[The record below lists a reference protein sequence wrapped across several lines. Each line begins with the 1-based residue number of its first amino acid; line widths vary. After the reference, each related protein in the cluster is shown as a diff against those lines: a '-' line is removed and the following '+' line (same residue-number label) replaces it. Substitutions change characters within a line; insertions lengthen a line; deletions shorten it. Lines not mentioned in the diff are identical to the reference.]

1 MKQTTTP
8 IDHDF
13 TGNHDPS
20 APRIGAAVPYYE
32 PSLDYPSTCIYRLPC
47 GICRLLNSQC
57 LKVAENLE
65 ITC

>member
-8 IDHDF
+8 LDYDF
-13 TGNHDPS
+13 TGNHTPG
-20 APRIGAAVPYYE
+20 IGVTLPNDYDE

-57 LKVAENLE
+57 LKGAEKIE